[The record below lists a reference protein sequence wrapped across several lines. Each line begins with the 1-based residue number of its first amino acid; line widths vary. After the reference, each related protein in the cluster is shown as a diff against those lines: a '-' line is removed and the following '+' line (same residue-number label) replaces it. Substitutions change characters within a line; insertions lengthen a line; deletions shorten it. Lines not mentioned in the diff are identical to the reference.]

1 MTKLNYAER
10 YMTRGW
16 GLTPVVP
23 PKHNDP
29 YTGKQPFLKDWTNNP
44 VITMEKAEEHWSE
57 IKNYNLGILTGEVSR
72 LVVLDIDYPDKF
84 EEFLN
89 KHPECRETYIVER
102 DNSDGKCHY
111 YFSLPEGM
119 EAPKSRTV
127 KTTAWGDLLSTGKQV
142 VAPPSI
148 HYTGGKY
155 VVVND
160 VEPLPF
166 KAEYLEDLL
175 LKKDKPKKKKDNVI
189 IPEVVTVNMAVKFPD
204 HIEARINAGAYQGQ
218 RNSTLFKLGTE
229 LRDMRYSREEVREAA
244 QRFCQ
249 NCSPEYASP
258 EAEKTIESV
267 FSHNIQN
274 SSKLTLKK
282 LNYWTKKGVDDDG
295 ETERKTMPLD
305 YDKVRDKLLSLTPNW
320 IAKANGNIF
329 IIPKVKGG
337 KINSIKDKT
346 EFFSALGCEY
356 QGIPDWKN
364 SPKYMSKDEA
374 FLAVLPCLDEYAT
387 IETAPHYPLLDE
399 VFYNHA
405 ELPDPDYAVLD
416 QLLDFFTPETAE
428 DRSLIIAFYLTAI
441 WGGMAGQSAPF
452 LITSK
457 DGRGV
462 GKSALAET
470 AASIL
475 GQTAI
480 QASTK
485 NKASDIVTRLLSPDA
500 LQKRVVIFDNESG
513 NSRLSNDEIASL
525 FTTHCISG
533 RALYKGEGS
542 RPNNMLWVIT
552 LNSPSLD
559 SDFAVRCVP
568 VALKRP
574 EYSANW
580 KSDLTD
586 FINGNKEIIQATL
599 IDILKRDDKDIVPA
613 GRWGDWEKNV
623 LAKVPDINLES
634 VQKLISVRQKQFDD
648 EQFELELIVDEIKT
662 CITTSRHSLEDDHV
676 FISYESM
683 TAIVR
688 KATEVRW
695 TKTNVL
701 KRVREL
707 IDKGDIPD
715 LTDKRHRTHG
725 NGFRWIGKNNTS
737 EEVKVAKHS

>member
-23 PKHNDP
+23 PQKNNP
-29 YTGKQPFLKDWTNNP
+29 ATGKRPFLKDWTNNP
-44 VITMEKAEEHWSE
+44 VNTMDEADEYWSE
-57 IKNYNLGILTGEVSR
+57 ELDYNLGIITGKVSG
-72 LVVLDIDYPDKF
+72 LIVLDIDCPEEF
-84 EEFLN
+84 EEFLK
-89 KHPECRETYIVER
+89 KHPECCETYIVER
-102 DNSDGKCHY
+102 DNSEGRRHY
-111 YFSLPEGM
+111 YFKLEDGM
-119 EAPKSRTV
+119 EAPKSRKV
-127 KTTAWGDLLSTGKQV
+127 ETTGWGDLMSTGKQV

-160 VEPLPF
+160 VDPLPF

-175 LKKDKPKKKKDNVI
+175 LKKDEPKKKKDDVT
-189 IPEVVTVNMAVKFPD
+189 IPEVVTVSTVKFPD
-204 HIEARINAGAYQGQ
+204 HIEARINAGACQGQ
-218 RNSTLFKLGTE
+218 RNSTLFKLGTD
-229 LRDMRYSREEVREAA
+229 LRDMGYSSEQARDAVRRYCAG
-244 QRFCQ
+244 
-249 NCSPEYASP
+249 CSPEYDLV
-258 EAEKTIESV
+258 EGGKTIDSV
-267 FSHNIQN
+267 FNYNIQN
-274 SSKLTLKK
+274 TSKLTLKK

-329 IIPKVKGG
+329 IIPKEKGG
-337 KINSIKDKT
+337 KIDSINDKT
-346 EFFSALGCEY
+346 EFFAKLGCEY
-356 QGIPDWKN
+356 QGVPDWKN

-374 FLAVLPCLDEYAT
+374 FSAMLPYLDEYAA

-428 DRSLIIAFYLTAI
+428 DRSLLIAFFMTAI

-513 NSRLSNDEIASL
+513 NSRLSNDEIASV
-525 FTTHCISG
+525 SG
-533 RALYKGEGS
+533 H
-542 RPNNMLWVIT
+542 
-552 LNSPSLD
+552 
-559 SDFAVRCVP
+559 
-568 VALKRP
+568 LK
-574 EYSANW
+574 
-580 KSDLTD
+580 
-586 FINGNKEIIQATL
+586 
-599 IDILKRDDKDIVPA
+599 
-613 GRWGDWEKNV
+613 
-623 LAKVPDINLES
+623 
-634 VQKLISVRQKQFDD
+634 
-648 EQFELELIVDEIKT
+648 
-662 CITTSRHSLEDDHV
+662 
-676 FISYESM
+676 
-683 TAIVR
+683 
-688 KATEVRW
+688 
-695 TKTNVL
+695 
-701 KRVREL
+701 
-707 IDKGDIPD
+707 
-715 LTDKRHRTHG
+715 
-725 NGFRWIGKNNTS
+725 
-737 EEVKVAKHS
+737 

>member
-1 MTKLNYAER
+1 MKKLNYAER
-10 YMTRGW
+10 YMKRGW
-16 GLTPVVP
+16 ELTPVVP
-23 PKHNDP
+23 PKHNNP
-29 YTGKQPFLKDWTNNP
+29 NTGKQPILKDWTNNP
-44 VITMEKAEEHWSE
+44 VITMEEAEEYWSE
-57 IKNYNLGILTGEVSR
+57 ELDYNMGILTGEASN
-72 LVVLDIDYPDKF
+72 LIVLDIDYPEKF

-89 KHPECRETYIVER
+89 KHPECRETYTVER
-102 DNSDGKCHY
+102 DNADGRKHY

-119 EAPKSRTV
+119 EAPKTRTV
-127 KTTAWGDLLSTGKQV
+127 KSTGWGDLLSNGKQV
-142 VAPPSI
+142 VAPPSS

-160 VEPLPF
+160 VDPLPF

-175 LKKDKPKKKKDNVI
+175 LKKDEPKKKKDNAI
-189 IPEVVTVNMAVKFPD
+189 IPEVVTVSTVKFPD
-204 HIEARINAGAYQGQ
+204 HIESRINAGAEQGQ
-218 RNSTLFKLGTE
+218 RNSTLFKLGTD
-229 LRDMRYSREEVREAA
+229 LRNMGYSSGQVRDAVRRYCAG
-244 QRFCQ
+244 
-249 NCSPEYASP
+249 CSPEYDLL
-258 EAEKTIESV
+258 EGEKTIESV
-267 FSHNIQN
+267 FKYNIQN
-274 SSKLTLKK
+274 TSKLTLKK

-295 ETERKTMPLD
+295 ETERKTMPLE
-305 YDKVRDKLLSLTPNW
+305 YDKVRDKLLVLAQNW

-329 IIPKVKGG
+329 ILPKEKGA
-337 KINSIKDKT
+337 KIDYIKDKT
-346 EFFSALGCEY
+346 EFFAGIGCEY
-356 QGIPDWKN
+356 QGVPDWKT
-364 SPKYMSKDEA
+364 SPKYMNKDEA
-374 FLAVLPCLDEYAT
+374 FSAVLPCLEEYT
-387 IETAPHYPLLDE
+387 SIENAPHYPSIE
-399 VFYNHA
+399 GVFYNHP
-405 ELPDPDYAVLD
+405 ELPDPDYDVLD
-416 QLLDFFTPETAE
+416 QLLDFFTPETDE
-428 DRSLIIAFYLTAI
+428 DRSLLKAFFLTAL
-441 WGGMAGQSAPF
+441 WGGMAGQRAPF

-485 NKASDIVTRLLSPDA
+485 DKAGDIVTRLLSPDA

-513 NSRLSNDEIASL
+513 NSRLSNDQVASL

-574 EYSANW
+574 KYDANW
-580 KSDLTD
+580 KSELTD
-586 FINGNKEIIQATL
+586 FINANKEIIQATL
-599 IDILKRDDKDIVPA
+599 IDILKQDEKYIIPA

-623 LAKVPDINLES
+623 LAKVPGINLEK
-634 VQKLISVRQKQFDD
+634 VQKLIKERQKQFDD
-648 EQFELELIVDEIKT
+648 EQFELELIVDEIKK
-662 CITTSRHSLEDDHV
+662 CITANRLSLEDDHV

-683 TAIVR
+683 TTIVR

-695 TKTNVL
+695 SKTNVL

-715 LTDKRHRTHG
+715 LTDKRHRTYG
-725 NGFRWIGKNNTS
+725 NGFRWIGKNNS
-737 EEVKVAKHS
+737 SDEVKVAKYS